1 MMSSWLT
8 GLSSLQLKATQDIRL
23 KSVTLLGFRH
33 SLVARTQRLRAHFIA
48 STAYNCQ
55 VNARQEETP
64 CTCQPD
70 PQTCVESCRSYAGSE
85 RQHVPLPEL
94 RHTALVL
101 RCLRDLHVWTRPLAI
116 SRVLI
121 RSATCRQTSM
131 GSCAPDMLASAP
143 TAPSLALLAML
154 PEHTSAIMDTPASAA
169 KDSLEVAI

>member
-70 PQTCVESCRSYAGSE
+70 P
-85 RQHVPLPEL
+85 
-94 RHTALVL
+94 
-101 RCLRDLHVWTRPLAI
+101 
-116 SRVLI
+116 
-121 RSATCRQTSM
+121 
-131 GSCAPDMLASAP
+131 
-143 TAPSLALLAML
+143 
-154 PEHTSAIMDTPASAA
+154 
-169 KDSLEVAI
+169 